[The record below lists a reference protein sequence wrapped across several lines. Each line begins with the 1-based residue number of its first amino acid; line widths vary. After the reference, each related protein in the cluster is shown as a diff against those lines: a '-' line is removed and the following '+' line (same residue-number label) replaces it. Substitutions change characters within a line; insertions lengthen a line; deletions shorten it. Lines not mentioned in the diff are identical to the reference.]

1 MGLLLQIQ
9 PGLQEPARLWRH
21 LGMCRAGGC
30 ECHGAQQRGQEEG
43 LPGCRSTMGWGDP
56 RHLTPPASELLQGLL
71 WAKPSLKPQREEVMA
86 DADPGLQSAEL
97 TSAQDREGQRVNL
110 EAGAGGGRGRPGRQ
124 NSQHRWW
131 QFCASQGGPKRCHM
145 CFAS

>member
-1 MGLLLQIQ
+1 
-9 PGLQEPARLWRH
+9 
-21 LGMCRAGGC
+21 MCRAGGC

-110 EAGAGGGRGRPGRQ
+110 EAGAGGARQARQTEQSAQMVAILCVPGRAKEM
-124 NSQHRWW
+124 SHV
-131 QFCASQGGPKRCHM
+131 FCFLADP
-145 CFAS
+145 